1 LSCLKLGHKISLDE
15 EVKMQVYL
23 DNNATTMCD
32 PQVVEAMQP
41 FFSELYGNPS
51 SLHKFGTSAHPALR
65 NAINQVYS
73 ALNASDED
81 DIVFT
86 SCATESNNWVLKSVW
101 IDHIL
106 NGDKNHIV
114 TTEVEHPS
122 VLSTCRFLEEQG
134 VKVTYLPVNEEGIV
148 EAHTVKS
155 FITEKT
161 ALVSIMWA
169 SNETGMNFPIKEIGE
184 ICKDKG
190 VLFHSDGVQAVG
202 KIPVDLQDVHIDFV
216 SMSAHKF
223 HGPKG
228 IGALYIRNSQALSP
242 HMHGGEQM
250 GHRRSGTLNVPYIVG
265 MGKALELATTNIEEK
280 MASIRAKRDR
290 LEDALLELSD
300 TFVVGKR
307 EHRNPNT
314 ILISI
319 RGVEGEGMLWDLNN
333 GQIGASTGSA
343 CASEDLEANTV
354 MLAIGADTELAHTGI
369 RLSLSR
375 FTTDAEIDYTIAH
388 FKSAV
393 ARLRAISSS
402 FAVVQ
407 PTKGGEAQACEIH

>member
-1 LSCLKLGHKISLDE
+1 
-15 EVKMQVYL
+15 MQVYL

-32 PQVVEAMQP
+32 PQVVDAMQP
-41 FFSELYGNPS
+41 YFSELYGNPN
-51 SLHKFGTSAHPALR
+51 SLHKFGTASHPALSK
-65 NAINQVYS
+65 AIDQVYT
-73 ALNASDED
+73 ALNAADAD

-86 SCATESNNWVLKSVW
+86 SCATESNNWVLKSVFTDL
-101 IDHIL
+101 IV
-106 NGDKNHIV
+106 NGEKNHIV

-122 VLSTCRFLEEQG
+122 ILSTCRFLEEEG
-134 VKVTYLPVNEEGIV
+134 VKVTYLPVNEQGIV

-155 FITEKT
+155 FITDKT
-161 ALVSIMWA
+161 ALVSVMWA
-169 SNETGMNFPIKEIGE
+169 SNETGMIFPIKEIGD
-184 ICKDKG
+184 ICKEKG

-202 KIPVDLQDVHIDFV
+202 KIPVDLQDVHVDFV

-228 IGALYIRNSQALSP
+228 IGALYIKDSQKLSP
-242 HMHGGEQM
+242 LLHGGEHM
-250 GHRRSGTLNVPYIVG
+250 GGRRSGTLNVPYIVG
-265 MGKALELATTNIEEK
+265 MGKAIELATANIEETSAK
-280 MASIRAKRDR
+280 IRAKRDR

-300 TFVVGKR
+300 TFVVGDR
-307 EHRNPNT
+307 TNRTPNT

-354 MLAIGADTELAHTGI
+354 MLAIGADNELAHTGI

-375 FTTDAEIDYTIAH
+375 FTTDEEVDYTISH
-388 FKSAV
+388 FKEAV

-402 FAVVQ
+402 FAIQQ
-407 PTKGGEAQACEIH
+407 PTAGGEVQECELHHHH

>member
-1 LSCLKLGHKISLDE
+1 
-15 EVKMQVYL
+15 MQVYL
-23 DNNATTMCD
+23 DNNATTMVD
-32 PQVVEAMQP
+32 PEVVKVMQP

-51 SLHKFGTSAHPALR
+51 SLHKFGTATHPHLR
-65 NAINQVYS
+65 KAIDQVYT
-73 ALNASDED
+73 ALNASDDD
-81 DIVFT
+81 DIIFT
-86 SCATESNNWVLKSVW
+86 SCATESNNWVLKSVFNDY
-101 IDHIL
+101 IVGGEKDHI
-106 NGDKNHIV
+106 I

-122 VLSTCRFLEEQG
+122 VLSTCRWLEEQG

-148 EAHTVKS
+148 EPHTVKS

-161 ALVSIMWA
+161 ALVSVMWA
-169 SNETGMNFPIKEIGE
+169 SNETGMIFPIKEIGE
-184 ICKDKG
+184 ICKEKG

-202 KIPVDLQDVHIDFV
+202 KIPVDLQDVHVDFV

-228 IGALYIRNSQALSP
+228 VGALYIKNSQALSP
-242 HMHGGEQM
+242 LLHGGEQM

-265 MGKALELATTNIEEK
+265 MGKAIELATTNMEEK

-300 TFVVGKR
+300 TFVVGNR
-307 EHRNPNT
+307 ENRTPNT

-354 MLAIGADTELAHTGI
+354 MLAIGADNELAHTGI

-375 FTTDAEIDYTIAH
+375 FTTDEEIDYTIEH
-388 FKSAV
+388 FKKAV

-402 FAVVQ
+402 FAKVQ
-407 PTKGGEAQACEIH
+407 PTPGGEAGECHIPHHMAH